1 MKELNRLR
9 TKNIIVAADDK
20 DILMALK
27 YAASLSKS
35 NVNIVES
42 NNVISLISMMMNISK
57 ELDITNTLESIMN
70 SLNDIRFCAIARA
83 VRDTTTKDGKK
94 VNKNDFFTI
103 YNGEIILSDKNIE
116 ILISNTI
123 KKLINEESLISIYKG
138 IPAKNENNLIPK
150 LKKSFPDFEFEEY
163 YGGQY
168 QYNYYIT
175 FE

>member
-1 MKELNRLR
+1 VKELNRLR

-83 VRDTTTKDGKK
+83 VRDTTTEDGKK
-94 VNKNDFFTI
+94 VNKNDFFTV
-103 YNGEIILSDKNIE
+103 YNGE
-116 ILISNTI
+116 
-123 KKLINEESLISIYKG
+123 
-138 IPAKNENNLIPK
+138 
-150 LKKSFPDFEFEEY
+150 
-163 YGGQY
+163 
-168 QYNYYIT
+168 NYY
-175 FE
+175 F